1 MLLQEQKNI
10 ADEDRMSAEINYQGN
25 MNWNMMG
32 YGMGGFGM
40 GFY

>member
-10 ADEDRMSAEINYQGN
+10 ADEDRMSAE
-25 MNWNMMG
+25 MNQNQYLEWDTMG
-32 YGMGGFGM
+32 YGMGGYGM